1 MIRVIVKTFAI
12 QIRQFLGAFD
22 VFCLQWPDLEFQT
35 MKFLILIKLCL
46 EFQVYPG
53 VLSSVHIRVFHTR
66 QATYLLWKFARV
78 FAEARQH
85 FFVEYFQYMSANASL
100 DCLWHVVFLLGTSL
114 WSSGISS
121 HSQLWWIHIIFKV
134 ARAQQVLQRW
144 IGSYKVTRNYN
155 ETSCA
160 FGAEIWDAG
169 SERWTYHFLR
179 IHVEFSQIA
188 SVNSLIARGHI

>member
-1 MIRVIVKTFAI
+1 MDVPLRAQQIPVPFNTTYVPFGMIRVIVKTFAI

-78 FAEARQH
+78 FAALSQTGAIGAVRNVLPLPHEVGGDEGEGEHCMAFWQ
-85 FFVEYFQYMSANASL
+85 AS
-100 DCLWHVVFLLGTSL
+100 S
-114 WSSGISS
+114 
-121 HSQLWWIHIIFKV
+121 
-134 ARAQQVLQRW
+134 
-144 IGSYKVTRNYN
+144 
-155 ETSCA
+155 
-160 FGAEIWDAG
+160 
-169 SERWTYHFLR
+169 
-179 IHVEFSQIA
+179 
-188 SVNSLIARGHI
+188 